1 MGVVRS
7 AKKFRDENA
16 PKRQLS
22 GYFLWTGEN
31 RASYVDKNPDSSVA
45 EIGKAM
51 GKAWG
56 NLSDAAKKPYI
67 AAAEKAKEAY
77 LKRREKYMKSASYK
91 KHQEAVAEWKKNEA
105 KKPFHKD
112 PHRPSRPASGYLL
125 FTNAERPGLMKSGLS
140 VTEVAKAAS
149 KKWNDM
155 SDGEKEKWNKKSA
168 ALKAKYEKE
177 IATYE
182 KSSKHKSYM
191 AEKAKYD
198 EERDAKRQRSVSA
211 SVGANKKVKRSAS
224 KSRSAKRRSSVPKAA
239 KKSRS
244 ASRSV
249 SRKRSV
255 KKAA

>member
-1 MGVVRS
+1 MGMVRS
-7 AKKFRDENA
+7 AKKPTDANA
-16 PKRQLS
+16 PKRPLS
-22 GYFLWTGEN
+22 AYFLWTGEN
-31 RASYVDKNPDSSVA
+31 RASYVNKNPGQSIG

-56 NLSDAAKKPYI
+56 NLSEAAKKPYI

-125 FTNAERPGLMKSGLS
+125 FVNAERPSLMKSGLS

-155 SDGEKEKWNKKSA
+155 SDGDKEKWNKKSA
-168 ALKAKYEKE
+168 ALKSKYDKE

-182 KSSKHKSYM
+182 KSSKHISYM
-191 AEKAKYD
+191 AEKEKYN

-211 SVGANKKVKRSAS
+211 SGGANKKVKRSAS
-224 KSRSAKRRSSVPKAA
+224 KSRSTKRRSSVPKAA
-239 KKSRS
+239 KR
-244 ASRSV
+244 ARSRSV
-249 SRKRSV
+249 SRKRSG